1 MWDLKYDANAFIYE
15 AETDSQTENRL
26 SSPRSRVWEG
36 MDWEFGIGRGKL
48 PLYIYNVHLYSTG
61 SCIQYTITNHMDL
74 ITFLYSRN

>member
-26 SSPRSRVWEG
+26 SSPISRMWEG

-48 PLYIYNVHLYSTG
+48 PLYIYI
-61 SCIQYTITNHMDL
+61 CIMSICIAQAAVFNIL
-74 ITFLYSRN
+74 